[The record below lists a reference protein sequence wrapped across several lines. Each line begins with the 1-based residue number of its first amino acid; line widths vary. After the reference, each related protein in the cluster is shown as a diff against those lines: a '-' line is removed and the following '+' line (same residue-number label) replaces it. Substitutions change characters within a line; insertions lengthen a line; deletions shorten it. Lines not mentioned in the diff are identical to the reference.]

1 MYKNYE
7 DKLNTILSNA
17 KGEKPTKINLSK
29 MDDIEEAIS
38 RAFGLED
45 FVEEAIDDA
54 QVLVI
59 RARDIV
65 RFDMNDAIIEAEG
78 LLDEFEADVKELGID
93 LPTRAKQ
100 LRKQIEDAESLQ
112 KDLERRI
119 RDI

>member
-29 MDDIEEAIS
+29 IDDIEEFID
-38 RAFGLED
+38 RAFGLEE

-54 QVLVI
+54 QVLVV

-65 RFDMNDAIIEAEG
+65 RFDMNDAIIQADQ
-78 LLDEFEADVKELGID
+78 LLNEFEADVKELGID
-93 LPTRAKQ
+93 LPARAKQ
-100 LRKQIEDAESLQ
+100 LRKQIEDAEGLQ
-112 KDLERRI
+112 KELERRI
-119 RDI
+119 RDL